1 MRTVL
6 VNILAAC
13 SSFVT
18 LLAGQLDV
26 AVIQFPEEK
35 NPTELQS
42 AFATVDLFELTDA
55 DRTRSSNAYLKGGYV
70 LFAQRLRAVPGS
82 SFSTATRLKNSSA
95 SVTGRLDHASTALS
109 ISLVEGIKAG
119 LRAFGKK
126 VYTGSGPLPPGH
138 PMFSV
143 FAKCAD
149 VLPASS
155 RSRREY
161 RAIFLLRWL
170 SRNMLPKPKTY
181 PCRDVHFSGRVRHDG

>member
-26 AVIQFPEEK
+26 AVIRFPEQK
-35 NPTELQS
+35 NPAELQS

-70 LFAQRLRAVPGS
+70 LFAQRLRAEPGS

-95 SVTGRLDHASTALS
+95 SVTGRLDHTVTTLS

-119 LRAFGKK
+119 LRVFGKK
-126 VYTGSGPLPPGH
+126 VYTVSGPLPPGAPH
-138 PMFSV
+138 VLGVRQVRGRSSSV
-143 FAKCAD
+143 VKEQTRIQ
-149 VLPASS
+149 S
-155 RSRREY
+155 Y
-161 RAIFLLRWL
+161 FLTTVVVAQYA
-170 SRNMLPKPKTY
+170 P
-181 PCRDVHFSGRVRHDG
+181 

>member
-13 SSFVT
+13 SSLVT
-18 LLAGQLDV
+18 LLAGQLDI
-26 AVIQFPEEK
+26 AVIQFPEQK

-55 DRTRSSNAYLKGGYV
+55 DRTRSSNAYLKCGYV
-70 LFAQRLRAVPGS
+70 LFAQRLRAVPGA

-95 SVTGRLDHASTALS
+95 SVTGRLDHATTALS

-126 VYTGSGPLPPGH
+126 VYTGSGPLPPGAPH
-138 PMFSV
+138 VLGVRQVRGRSSSV
-143 FAKCAD
+143 VKEQTRIQ
-149 VLPASS
+149 S
-155 RSRREY
+155 Y
-161 RAIFLLRWL
+161 FLTTVVVAQYA
-170 SRNMLPKPKTY
+170 P
-181 PCRDVHFSGRVRHDG
+181 